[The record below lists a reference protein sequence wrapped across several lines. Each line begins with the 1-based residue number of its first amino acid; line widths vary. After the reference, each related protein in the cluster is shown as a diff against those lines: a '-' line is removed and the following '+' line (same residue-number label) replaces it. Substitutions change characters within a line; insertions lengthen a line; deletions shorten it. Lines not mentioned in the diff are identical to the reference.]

1 MIREHPG
8 IRGVAP
14 QKYRPGPGRLQ
25 AFRTSGGRS
34 RSKVEAVIYNLE
46 LLTFP
51 NLEEIMFCPSCG
63 AEIKQKTNFCKRC
76 GANMNPAANTVE
88 VHLPSAGVSGMVWA
102 IAGFSLIGLIASLI
116 MLGSLGGPW
125 SGYSK
130 EMIIFAFVACLAFIF
145 SIAGLLTWQ
154 LARLINTYRDSV
166 RQTINKAQFEVSP
179 PPPQPQP
186 VYIPAAQ
193 SPAPSVVEH
202 TTRQMAGM
210 YGELRE

>member
-1 MIREHPG
+1 
-8 IRGVAP
+8 VAV
-14 QKYRPGPGRLQ
+14 
-25 AFRTSGGRS
+25 TC
-34 RSKVEAVIYNLE
+34 NLE

-63 AEIKQKTNFCKRC
+63 AASAQKTNFCKKC

-88 VHLPSAGVSGMVWA
+88 VHLPRAGVSGMVWA

-116 MLGSLGGPW
+116 MLGSMSHGPDAPQ
-125 SGYSK
+125 
-130 EMIIFAFVACLAFIF
+130 ERVIVAFIACLMFVF

-154 LARLINTYRDSV
+154 LARLINTYRDAV
-166 RQTINKAQFEVSP
+166 RQTINKTQFEIS

-186 VYIPAAQ
+186 VYIPAAP
-193 SPAPSVVEH
+193 SPSPSVVEH

-210 YGELRE
+210 YREPQARE